1 MSKLGRYLRYVC
13 TVALVSGAMQ
23 MVAQGTKVNLSQKV
37 IKVTTTVN
45 AGDASMI
52 TDNARVKYWS
62 TLGADVS
69 EYQYVEFQWAATAK
83 VEQTVVYWAKPN
95 ADKGIALPTDAYLA
109 CWDGEEWATVASLNT
124 VDEDYVTTLDE
135 TFEAKQL
142 RIYMK
147 SDSVCG
153 LREVRIL
160 GYERAVAGELYEWP
174 EYSSKLNYNYRN
186 DYPNGVEAPTKALP
200 ENINQAGSRQYGW
213 WNFVWGPDRN
223 EYVTDEAIDSL
234 LRRMDRDFGY
244 FRNVLGWLPD
254 KRAREGYY
262 STICLF
268 GSGLTTDNA
277 TNTDRGGWQSATWY
291 NGSSWPMVLLSYYP
305 VACFDPDFTYDK
317 FYSHTVTDQAGQQ
330 GACVHEGIHAVFA
343 DLEGCKNA
351 AWFHESG
358 NTAMQADAELS
369 KTPNVIPESMGFL
382 SAANMIAPFIPIEC
396 YSGWLLDGSFG
407 GPGAEGV
414 NKRDSKGN
422 QIGTW
427 RNLLG
432 GYQYGELFPHF
443 LTVTFGDGALPW
455 VWRYCKDRVLSG
467 IADSIGEVETRRLVR
482 EYRVKQAMI
491 DFGKWS
497 NASRA
502 LIDNNWQLSI
512 KEELALSDRKVEVW
526 KATPYANM
534 YKCNEIDSL
543 GWWKPEYRTTPG
555 WSGANQ
561 IPIHVSGEKGDM
573 VRIYFEP
580 LGDNMECQLAYRSKR
595 GKVYYSQPVQG
606 AGEVSIELTDVP
618 ANNVIIAVVCNTDY
632 IYKGEATRK
641 AHYDYRLK
649 MVENAYQPASSNYK
663 WYNYRGLIVD
673 KNFDK
678 DDYVSVKPIEEES
691 VRFGFALDKTRVKA
705 GEAVN
710 IEFTGASQWMVQVRM
725 CGMDGRV
732 VYAQSL
738 FRNGA
743 YHIPSDVVPGM
754 YVLQAQNGSEKA
766 SVKVIVE

>member
-1 MSKLGRYLRYVC
+1 MNKLGKYLKHLC
-13 TVALVSGAMQ
+13 AVALLGLPMLSYAEATM
-23 MVAQGTKVNLSQKV
+23 VNLAQKV
-37 IKVTTTVN
+37 SKITVSVN
-45 AGDASMI
+45 AEDAALVN
-52 TDNARVKYWS
+52 DNGRVACWS
-62 TLGADVS
+62 TEGADLTQ
-69 EYQYVEFQWAATAK
+69 YHYVEMEWSATSQI
-83 VEQTVVYWAKPN
+83 VQTVVYWARPN
-95 ADKGIALPTDAYLA
+95 SYKAIALPTDAYL
-109 CWDGEEWATVASLNT
+109 CYWDGEAWSEGVSLNEI
-124 VDEDYVTTLDE
+124 DESNVTTIE
-135 TFEAKQL
+135 NTFETKKM

-147 SDSVCG
+147 SDSICG

-160 GYERAVAGELYEWP
+160 GYERVVPGELYEWP
-174 EYSSKLNYNYRN
+174 AYSSQLNYNYRN
-186 DYPNGVEAPTKALP
+186 DYPNGVEAPTKMFT
-200 ENINQAGSRQYGW
+200 EKGQVGYKTYGW
-213 WNFVWGPDRN
+213 WAFVWGKNRN
-223 EYVTDEAIDSL
+223 KYVTDEAIDNL
-234 LRRMDRDFGY
+234 LRHMDTEFAY
-244 FRNVLGWLPD
+244 FRDVLGWLPD
-254 KRAREGYY
+254 KRARNGYY

-268 GSGLTTDNA
+268 GSGLEDGA
-277 TNTDRGGWQSATWY
+277 SNTDRGGWQSATWH

-305 VACFDPDFTYDK
+305 VACFDPDFTYDEYYK
-317 FYSHTVTDQAGQQ
+317 SAVNDAAAQQ
-330 GACVHEGIHAVFA
+330 SACVHEGIHAVFA

-358 NTAMQADAELS
+358 NTSMQADAELS

-502 LIDNNWQLSI
+502 LLDNNWLLTVKQEWAPYD
-512 KEELALSDRKVEVW
+512 KAVEEW

-534 YKCNEIDSL
+534 YKCNETDSL

-561 IPIHVSGEKGDM
+561 IPIHVSGEKGDI

-580 LGDNMECQLAYRSKR
+580 LGDNMECQLAFRSKR

-606 AGEVSIELTDVP
+606 AGEVTIELADVP

-649 MVENAYQPASSNYK
+649 MMDNAYQPASSNYK

-678 DDYVSVKPIEEES
+678 DDYVSVAPIEEA
-691 VRFGFALDKTRVKA
+691 VTFGFTTDKQVVKA
-705 GEAVN
+705 GETLNVS
-710 IEFTGASQWMVQVRM
+710 FTGASQWMVQVRM
-725 CGMDGRV
+725 FAMNGRN
-732 VYAQSL
+732 VYNQSL
-738 FRNGA
+738 LRNGA
-743 YHIPSDVVPGM
+743 YYIPADVEPGM
-754 YVLQAQNGSEKA
+754 YILQAQNGREMA
-766 SVKVIVE
+766 SVKIVVE

>member
-1 MSKLGRYLRYVC
+1 MNKLGKYLKHLCAVVLLGLPMLSYAEATMVNLAQKVSKI
-13 TVALVSGAMQ
+13 TVSVNAEDAALVNDNGR
-23 MVAQGTKVNLSQKV
+23 VAC
-37 IKVTTTVN
+37 
-45 AGDASMI
+45 
-52 TDNARVKYWS
+52 WS
-62 TLGADVS
+62 TEGADLTQ
-69 EYQYVEFQWAATAK
+69 YHYVEMEWSATSQI
-83 VEQTVVYWAKPN
+83 VQTVVYWARPN
-95 ADKGIALPTDAYLA
+95 SYKAIALPTDAYL
-109 CWDGEEWATVASLNT
+109 CYWDGEAWSEGLSLNEI
-124 VDEDYVTTLDE
+124 DESNVTTIE
-135 TFEAKQL
+135 NTFETKKM

-147 SDSVCG
+147 SDSICG
-153 LREVRIL
+153 LREVRIF
-160 GYERAVAGELYEWP
+160 GYERVVPGELYEWP
-174 EYSSKLNYNYRN
+174 AYSSQLNYNYRN
-186 DYPNGVEAPTKALP
+186 DYPNGVEAPTKMFT
-200 ENINQAGSRQYGW
+200 EKGQVGYKTYGW
-213 WNFVWGPDRN
+213 WAFVWGKNRN
-223 EYVTDEAIDSL
+223 KYVTDEAIDNL
-234 LRRMDRDFGY
+234 LRHMDTEFAY
-244 FRNVLGWLPD
+244 FRDVLGWLPD
-254 KRAREGYY
+254 KRARNGYY

-268 GSGLTTDNA
+268 GSGLEDGA
-277 TNTDRGGWQSATWY
+277 SNTDRGGWQSATWH

-305 VACFDPDFTYDK
+305 VACFDPDFTYDEYYK
-317 FYSHTVTDQAGQQ
+317 SAVNDAAAQQ
-330 GACVHEGIHAVFA
+330 SACVHEGIHAVFA

-358 NTAMQADAELS
+358 NTSMQADAELS

-407 GPGAEGV
+407 GPGAQGV
-414 NKRDSKGN
+414 DVWNGN
-422 QIGTW
+422 QQTCTW

-455 VWRYCKDRVLSG
+455 VWRYCKDRVLVG
-467 IADSIGEVETRRLVR
+467 IADTIGEVGIRRLIR

-502 LIDNNWQLSI
+502 LLDNNWQLSI
-512 KEELALSDRKVEVW
+512 KQEWAPYLKEVEVW

-534 YKCNEIDSL
+534 YKCNETDSL

-561 IPIHVSGEKGDM
+561 IPIHVSGEKGDI

-580 LGDNMECQLAYRSKR
+580 LGDNMECQLAFRSKR

-606 AGEVSIELTDVP
+606 AGEVTIELADVP

-649 MVENAYQPASSNYK
+649 MMDNAYQPASSNYK

-678 DDYVSVKPIEEES
+678 DDYVSVAPIEES
-691 VRFGFALDKTRVKA
+691 VTFGFTTDKQVVKA
-705 GEAVN
+705 GETLNVS
-710 IEFTGASQWMVQVRM
+710 FTGASQWMVQVRM
-725 CGMDGRV
+725 FAMNGRN
-732 VYAQSL
+732 VYNQSL
-738 FRNGA
+738 LRNGA
-743 YHIPSDVVPGM
+743 YYIPADVEPGM
-754 YVLQAQNGSEKA
+754 YILQAQNGREMA
-766 SVKVIVE
+766 SVKIVVE

>member
-1 MSKLGRYLRYVC
+1 MNKLGQYLKHLC
-13 TVALVSGAMQ
+13 ALVLIGLPVTTFAE
-23 MVAQGTKVNLSQKV
+23 ATKVNLAQKAL
-37 IKVTTTVN
+37 KLTVSAN
-45 AGDASMI
+45 TADAAYI
-52 TDNARVKYWS
+52 TDNGRVYYWS
-62 TLGADVS
+62 TEGADLS
-69 EYQYVEFQWAATAK
+69 QYHFVEFEWSATAK
-83 VEQTVVYWAKPN
+83 VEETTVYWAKPSTN
-95 ADKGIALPTDAYLA
+95 KGTALPADAYLSY
-109 CWDGEEWATVASLNT
+109 WDGEAWSEGVSLNEI
-124 VDEDYVTTLDE
+124 DESNVTTLE
-135 TFEAKQL
+135 STFETKKM

-147 SDSVCG
+147 SDSICG
-153 LREVRIL
+153 LREVRIF
-160 GYERAVAGELYEWP
+160 GYERVVPGELYEWP
-174 EYSSKLNYNYRN
+174 AYSSQLNYNYRN
-186 DYPNGVEAPTKALP
+186 DYPNGVEAPTKLLT
-200 ENINQAGSRQYGW
+200 EKGQVGYKTYGW
-213 WNFVWGPDRN
+213 WAFVWGDKRN
-223 EYVTDEAIDSL
+223 KYVTDEAIDNL
-234 LRRMDRDFGY
+234 LRHMDTEFAY

-254 KRAREGYY
+254 KRARNGYY

-268 GSGLTTDNA
+268 GSGLEDGA
-277 TNTDRGGWQSATWY
+277 SNTDRGGWQSATWH

-305 VACFDPDFTYDK
+305 VACFDPDFTYDEYYK
-317 FYSHTVTDQAGQQ
+317 SAVNDAAAQQ

-358 NTAMQADAELS
+358 NTSMQADAELS

-382 SAANMIAPFIPIEC
+382 SAGAMVAPFIPIEC

-407 GPGAEGV
+407 GPSAQGV
-414 NKRDSKGN
+414 NKYNGSQ
-422 QIGTW
+422 QICTW

-432 GYQYGELFPHF
+432 GHQYGELFPHF

-502 LIDNNWQLSI
+502 LLDNNWLLSV
-512 KEELALSDRKVEVW
+512 KQEWSPYDQSVQEW

-534 YKCNEIDSL
+534 YKCNETDSL

-561 IPIHVSGEKGDM
+561 IPIHVSGEKGDI

-606 AGEVSIELTDVP
+606 AGEVTIELTDVP

-649 MVENAYQPASSNYK
+649 MMDNAYQPASSNYK

-678 DDYVSVKPIEEES
+678 NDYVSVDPIEEA
-691 VRFGFALDKTRVKA
+691 VKFGFTTDKQVVKA
-705 GEAVN
+705 GETLN
-710 IEFTGASQWMVQVRM
+710 ISFTGASQWMVQVRM
-725 CGMDGRV
+725 FAMNGRN
-732 VYAQSL
+732 VYNQSL
-738 FRNGA
+738 LRNGA
-743 YHIPSDVVPGM
+743 YYIPADVEPGM
-754 YVLQAQNGSEKA
+754 YILQAQNGRETA
-766 SVKVIVE
+766 SVKIVVE